1 MKLKNLISLFI
12 VSFLFI
18 NVAVS
23 QTVPVK
29 EGSQGQS
36 QDIEVSDNELET
48 FIEISTELQ
57 QMQMQARQKMGKIIK
72 DNGMEMKRY
81 QEIARAKQQGQ
92 EIETTKKEDE
102 AYAAIQEAMKK
113 ESQGMQKDM
122 QKILQKYKM
131 KRQRF
136 MQISKA
142 LRTDKELQNRFQ
154 KVQQKYRQKNQPQPQ
169 Q

>member
-12 VSFLFI
+12 VSFLFV

-29 EGSQGQS
+29 KESQKQA
-36 QDIEVSDNELET
+36 QDIEVSDKELET
-48 FIEISTELQ
+48 FMKVSTELQ

-81 QEIARAKQQGQ
+81 QKIARAKQQGK
-92 EIETTKKEDE
+92 EIETTKKEDK
-102 AYAAIQEAMKK
+102 AYSAIQKEMQKQSKSMK
-113 ESQGMQKDM
+113 KDM
-122 QKILQKYKM
+122 QKVLQKHGM
-131 KRQRF
+131 KQKRF
-136 MQISKA
+136 KQISKA
-142 LRTDKELQNRFQ
+142 IRTDKELQNRF
-154 KVQQKYRQKNQPQPQ
+154 KKLQQKQRQQKQPKQ